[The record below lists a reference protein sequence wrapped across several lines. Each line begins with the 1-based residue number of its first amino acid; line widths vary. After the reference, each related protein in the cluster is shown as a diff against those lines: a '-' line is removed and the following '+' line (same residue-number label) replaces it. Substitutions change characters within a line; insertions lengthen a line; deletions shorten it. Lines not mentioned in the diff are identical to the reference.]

1 MVGQLSRK
9 PTVGPIPPLLLILL
23 LAVGCGAAAT
33 ATPVAKPAVTATAAP
48 NATLAAPAPVGA
60 ATPTAV
66 PATVAKPQAPV
77 VNPGKVTFMVGGFG
91 NERFTFSVGS
101 GAGNTYARLLHG
113 FLLTTNEKL
122 ELIPGIASAW
132 NLSPDGKT
140 WTFTVRDGLTFHN
153 GQPITAADVN
163 YTWLYDFGPD
173 SLGHSTSG
181 KSQSIA
187 KNTAKIEQTGLK
199 TVTLTTKNADSAL
212 AEVIS
217 EASADWF
224 GVLPK
229 QEKLFDADLE
239 RAYDTNP
246 VGAGIMKLTRRVP
259 QASMEFE
266 RFDDYYFQSK
276 NGFPQDRRV
285 NFKSL
290 DLRLIPEEATRVAAL
305 RAKEADIAPI
315 SLATR
320 KQIEG
325 AGGRIVF
332 GPEGFYIAMDFR
344 GAWNAD
350 VPFSKKQV
358 RQAMAYALDLKV
370 FQNNLFGAEVL
381 VPKGFTWATP
391 SSLGYSPDLDPFPY
405 DPAKARQLLADA
417 GYPGGKGFGQLK
429 INTWVSTAAP
439 FLPESAQLAAD
450 MWKKELG
457 LDVVVV
463 IGDQANIT
471 RIRNTEGGLRG
482 EVRWH
487 DNEARRDGASIIR
500 SSYGTL
506 TNGSRAHEDASLYKL
521 VDETLAVID
530 PAKKPEAFNK
540 LYKVLRDEQYYISV
554 GYVNVPWGVG
564 PRVAQWTPAPM
575 ASYPSGMHTLV
586 LK

>member
-1 MVGQLSRK
+1 MSRAIRWK
-9 PTVGPIPPLLLILL
+9 AGFLGLAVLFAL
-23 LAVGCGAAAT
+23 LAVACGAAAT
-33 ATPVAKPAVTATAAP
+33 ATPVAKPSSAPTPVTAPKA
-48 NATLAAPAPVGA
+48 
-60 ATPTAV
+60 TAV
-66 PATVAKPQAPV
+66 PATAVVPAAPV
-77 VNPGKVTFMVGGFG
+77 INPGKVTLMVGGFG

-101 GAGNTYARLLHG
+101 GAGNTYARLMHG
-113 FLLTTNEKL
+113 FLLTANEKL

-132 NLSPDGKT
+132 SLSPDGKT

-173 SLGHSTSG
+173 SLTHSTQG

-187 KNTAKIEQTGLK
+187 KNTAKIEQTGPK
-199 TVTLTTKNADSAL
+199 TVTLTTKAADTGL

-217 EASADWF
+217 EAGADWF

-229 QEKLFDADLE
+229 QDKLFDEAME

-246 VGAGIMKLTRRVP
+246 VGAGIMKLKRHVP

-266 RFDDYYFQSK
+266 RFNDYYFQSK
-276 NGFPQDRRV
+276 NGFAQDRRV
-285 NFKSL
+285 NFQAL

-320 KQIEG
+320 KQVEG
-325 AGGRIVF
+325 AGGRMVF
-332 GPEGFYIAMDFR
+332 GPEGFYISAEFR

-370 FQNNLFGAEVL
+370 FQNNLFGAEVF
-381 VPKGFTWATP
+381 VPKGWVFVTP
-391 SSLGYSPDLDPFPY
+391 SSFGYSPDLDPFPY

-429 INTWVSTAAP
+429 INTWISTATP

-463 IGDQANIT
+463 IGDQANIQK
-471 RIRNTEGGLRG
+471 IRNTEGGLRG

-500 SSYGTL
+500 SSHGTA
-506 TNGSRAHEDASLYKL
+506 TNGARAHEDPALYKL
-521 VDETLAVID
+521 VDETLGVID
-530 PAKKPEAFNK
+530 PLKKPEAFNK
-540 LYKVLRDEQYYISV
+540 LYKVLREEEYYIGV
-554 GYVNVPWGVG
+554 GYVNIPWGVG
-564 PRVAQWTPAPM
+564 PRVVQWTPNPL
-575 ASYPSGMHTLV
+575 ASYPSGLHTLV

>member
-1 MVGQLSRK
+1 M
-9 PTVGPIPPLLLILL
+9 
-23 LAVGCGAAAT
+23 
-33 ATPVAKPAVTATAAP
+33 
-48 NATLAAPAPVGA
+48 
-60 ATPTAV
+60 
-66 PATVAKPQAPV
+66 
-77 VNPGKVTFMVGGFG
+77 
-91 NERFTFSVGS
+91 
-101 GAGNTYARLLHG
+101 HG
-113 FLLTTNEKL
+113 FLLTANDKL

-132 NLSPDGKT
+132 SLSPDGKT

-153 GQPITAADVN
+153 GQPITAEDVN

-173 SLGHSTSG
+173 SLAHSTSG
-181 KSQSIA
+181 KSQSIS
-187 KNTAKIEQTGLK
+187 KNTVKIEITGPK
-199 TVTLTTKNADSAL
+199 TVTLTTKTADSGF

-224 GVLPK
+224 GVMPK
-229 QEKLFDADLE
+229 REKLFDEALDQ
-239 RAYDTNP
+239 AYDTKP
-246 VGAGIMKLTRRVP
+246 VGAGIMKLKRHVP

-276 NGFPQDRRV
+276 NGFPHDRRV

-305 RAKEADIAPI
+305 RGKEADIAPI

-320 KQIEG
+320 KQVEG
-325 AGGRIVF
+325 AGGRMVF
-332 GPEGFYIAMDFR
+332 GPEGFYISMDFR

-370 FQNNLFGAEVL
+370 FQKNLFGEEVF
-381 VPKGFTWATP
+381 VPKGWAFATP
-391 SSLGYSPDLDPFPY
+391 SSFGYSPDLDPFPY
-405 DPAKARQLLADA
+405 DPAKARELLASA

-429 INTWVSTAAP
+429 INTWNSTATP

-450 MWKKELG
+450 MWRKELG

-463 IGDQANIT
+463 IGDQAAIAKA
-471 RIRNTEGGLRG
+471 RNTEGGLKG

-500 SSYGTL
+500 SSHGTL
-506 TNGSRAHEDASLYKL
+506 TGGSRAHEDPALYKL
-521 VDETLAVID
+521 VDETLAIID
-530 PAKKPEAFNK
+530 PLKKPEAFNK
-540 LYKVLRDEQYYISV
+540 LYKVLRDEQYYIGV

-564 PRVAQWTPAPM
+564 PRVAQWTPAPL

>member
-1 MVGQLSRK
+1 MRLLRQAGVRYSSVLGLALFL
-9 PTVGPIPPLLLILL
+9 PLV
-23 LAVGCGAAAT
+23 LAVACGAAAT
-33 ATPVAKPAVTATAAP
+33 ATPAAAKPG
-48 NATLAAPAPVGA
+48 ATLAPVA
-60 ATPTAV
+60 VPNATAV
-66 PATVAKPQAPV
+66 PATVAAPQAPV
-77 VNPGKVTFMVGGFG
+77 FNPGKLTLMVGGFG
-91 NERFTFSVGS
+91 NERFNFSVGS
-101 GAGNTYARLLHG
+101 GAGNVYARVMHG
-113 FLLTTNEKL
+113 FLLTANEKL

-132 NLSPDGKT
+132 SLSPDGKT

-153 GQPITAADVN
+153 GQPITAADVQ

-173 SLGHSTSG
+173 SLTHSTSA

-187 KNTAKIEQTGLK
+187 KNTVKIEQTGPN
-199 TVTLTTKNADSAL
+199 TVTFITKNPDSAL

-224 GVLPK
+224 GVMPK
-229 QEKLFDADLE
+229 REKLFDEALDQ
-239 RAYDTNP
+239 AYDTKP

-266 RFDDYYFQSK
+266 RFDGYYFQAK
-276 NGFPQDRRV
+276 HGFSSDRRV

-325 AGGRIVF
+325 AGGRMVF
-332 GPEGFYIAMDFR
+332 GPEGFYIGAEFR
-344 GAWNAD
+344 GAWNPD

-370 FQNNLFGAEVL
+370 FQNQLFGAEVF
-381 VPKGFTWATP
+381 VPKGWIYVTP
-391 SSLGYSPDLDPFPY
+391 SSLGYTPGLDPFPY
-405 DPAKARQLLADA
+405 DPVKARQLMADA

-429 INTWVSTAAP
+429 INTWVSTAVP

-463 IGDQANIT
+463 VGDQANINK
-471 RIRNTEGGLRG
+471 IRTTEGGLRG
-482 EVRWH
+482 EIRWH
-487 DNEARRDGASIIR
+487 DNEARRDPASIIR
-500 SSYGTL
+500 SSHGSPAI
-506 TNGSRAHEDASLYKL
+506 GSRAHEDPALYKQ
-521 VDETLAVID
+521 VDDALGVLD
-530 PAKKPEAFNK
+530 PLKKPEAFNS
-540 LYKVLRDEQYYISV
+540 LYKVLRDEQYYIAV
-554 GYVNVPWGVG
+554 GYINVPWGVG
-564 PRVAQWTPAPM
+564 ERVVKWTPNPL
-575 ASYPSGMHTLV
+575 ASYPSALHTLV

>member
-1 MVGQLSRK
+1 MRSLGKFRAK
-9 PTVGPIPPLLLILL
+9 PFHLVALGAVLTWL
-23 LAVGCGAAAT
+23 LATACGASAP
-33 ATPVAKPAVTATAAP
+33 ATPAPTTAGSATVTARAPTAAAVP
-48 NATLAAPAPVGA
+48 NVTPV
-60 ATPTAV
+60 PTA
-66 PATVAKPQAPV
+66 PSQAAV
-77 VNPGKVTFMVGGFG
+77 HPGKVTFLVGGFG

-132 NLSPDGKT
+132 GLSADGKT
-140 WTFTVRDGLTFHN
+140 WTFTIRDGLTFHN
-153 GQPITAADVN
+153 GQPITAADVY

-173 SLGHSTSG
+173 SLNHSTSG

-187 KNTAKIEQTGLK
+187 KNTAKVEQTGPN
-199 TVTLTTKNADSAL
+199 TVTLTTKAADSGL

-217 EASADWF
+217 EAGADWF
-224 GVLPK
+224 GVLPR
-229 QEKLFDADLE
+229 QEKLFDEALE
-239 RAYDTNP
+239 RAYDKNP
-246 VGAGIMKLTRRVP
+246 IGAGIMKLKRHVP
-259 QASMEFE
+259 AASMEFE

-285 NFKSL
+285 RFTSL
-290 DLRLIPEEATRVAAL
+290 DLLLIPEEATRVAAL

-320 KQIEG
+320 KQAEASG
-325 AGGRIVF
+325 SRLVF
-332 GPEGFYIAMDFR
+332 GPEGFYIGMEFR

-370 FQNNLFGAEVL
+370 FQDKLFGAEVF
-381 VPKGFTWATP
+381 VPKGWIFATP
-391 SSLGYSPDLDPFPY
+391 SSFGYSPDLDPFPY
-405 DPAKARQLLADA
+405 DPGKAKQLLSEA
-417 GYPGGKGFGQLK
+417 GYPGGKGFGKLV
-429 INTWVSTAAP
+429 INTWISTATP

-450 MWKKELG
+450 MWRKELG

-463 IGDQANIT
+463 TGDQAAINKT
-471 RIRNTEGGLRG
+471 RNTEGGFRG
-482 EVRWH
+482 ETRWH

-500 SSYGTL
+500 SSHGTS
-506 TNGSRAHEDASLYKL
+506 TNGSRAHEDPALYKL
-521 VDETLAVID
+521 VDETLVVID

-540 LYKVLRDEQYYISV
+540 LYKVLRDEQYYIGI

-564 PRVAQWTPAPM
+564 PRVAQWTPAPL
-575 ASYPSGMHTLV
+575 ASYPSGMHTIV

>member
-1 MVGQLSRK
+1 MSGHPFRRYKFSAPVMLL
-9 PTVGPIPPLLLILL
+9 PLLL
-23 LAVGCGAAAT
+23 LAVACGAAAT
-33 ATPVAKPAVTATAAP
+33 ATPAVKPTV
-48 NATLAAPAPVGA
+48 AAPAPVA
-60 ATPTAV
+60 APTAV
-66 PATVAKPQAPV
+66 PATAAVPAAPV
-77 VNPGKVTFMVGGFG
+77 VNPGKLTMMVGGFG

-140 WTFTVRDGLTFHN
+140 WTFTIRDGMTFHN
-153 GQPITAADVN
+153 GQPITAADVL

-173 SLGHSTSG
+173 SLTHSTSG

-187 KNTAKIEQTGLK
+187 KNTAKIEQTGPK
-199 TVTLTTKNADSAL
+199 TVTLTTKNADSGL

-217 EASADWF
+217 EASADWY

-229 QEKLFDADLE
+229 QEKLFDEVLE
-239 RAYDTNP
+239 RAYDTSP

-266 RFDDYYFQSK
+266 RFDDFHFQPK

-290 DLRLIPEEATRVAAL
+290 DLRLVPEEATRVAAL
-305 RAKEADIAPI
+305 RAKEADIAPV
-315 SLATR
+315 SLASR
-320 KQIEG
+320 KQVEAG
-325 AGGRIVF
+325 GGRIVF
-332 GPEGFYIAMDFR
+332 GPEGFYISMDFR
-344 GAWNAD
+344 GAWNSD

-370 FQNNLFGAEVL
+370 FQDKLFGAEVF
-381 VPKGFTWATP
+381 VPKGWSYATP

-405 DPAKARQLLADA
+405 DPVKARQLMAEA
-417 GYPGGKGFGQLK
+417 GFPGGKGFGQLK

-463 IGDQANIT
+463 IGDQAAIQKV
-471 RIRNTEGGLRG
+471 RNTEGGMRG

-500 SSYGTL
+500 SSHGTA
-506 TNGSRAHEDASLYKL
+506 TSGARAHEDQALYKL

-530 PAKKPEAFNK
+530 PARKPEAFNK
-540 LYKVLRDEQYYISV
+540 LYKALREEQYYIGV

-564 PRVAQWTPAPM
+564 PRVAQWTPAPL